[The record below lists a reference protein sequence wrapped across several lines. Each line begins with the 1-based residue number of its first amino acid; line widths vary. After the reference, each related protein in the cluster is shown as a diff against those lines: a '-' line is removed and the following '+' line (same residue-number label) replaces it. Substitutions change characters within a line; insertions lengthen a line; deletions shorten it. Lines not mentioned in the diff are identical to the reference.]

1 MRTQQSQNLR
11 WLRWGGTL
19 VSGGLFIWLLLR
31 QDWTSIIQ
39 SVLQLPPW
47 VIPAAFILYF
57 AGMTANVFRWY
68 VLVQAQGV
76 TAPFVELLKIV
87 LAGAFASNF
96 LPSTIGG
103 DAIRI
108 VGLLRYSVSKTL
120 SAASVV
126 VDRLLNVLAM
136 FTILPFSW
144 LTFGSPLTLLDSIS
158 GSFQPSPGGWLS
170 GFLLTKFPKKLKTWI
185 VHIASTLKLWISR
198 PWVLL
203 LAFIVAW
210 FSVFVVFVAV
220 WLIARELKMDVTL
233 IQVMGVMALTYLL
246 TLLPISV
253 NGYGLR
259 EIAVTTLYVQLG
271 ATSEQAITLAVVTR
285 FITMIETL
293 PGAIWLPRILAATS
307 SMERSQPKT

>member
-1 MRTQQSQNLR
+1 
-11 WLRWGGTL
+11 
-19 VSGGLFIWLLLR
+19 LFIWLLLR
-31 QDWTSIIQ
+31 QDWGSISD
-39 SVLQLPPW
+39 SVLQLPGW
-47 VIPAAFILYF
+47 ILPAAFGLYF
-57 AGMTANVFRWY
+57 AGMTANALRWY
-68 VLVQAQGV
+68 ILVRAQSV
-76 TAPFVELLKIV
+76 AAPFSELLKVV
-87 LAGAFASNF
+87 LVGAFASNF

-108 VGLLRYSVSKTL
+108 VGLLRYTVSKTL

-144 LTFGSPLTLLDSIS
+144 LTFGSPAAMIDSIS
-158 GSFQPSPGGWLS
+158 GELGLS
-170 GFLLTKFPKKLKTWI
+170 SGLAGFLLSRLPNKAQKWLF
-185 VHIASTLKLWISR
+185 HMGSTLKLWISQ
-198 PWVLL
+198 PLVLL
-203 LAFIVAW
+203 WAFIVAW
-210 FSVFVVFVAV
+210 LSVFVVFVAV
-220 WLIARELKMDVTL
+220 WLIARGLRIDVTL

-293 PGAIWLPRILAATS
+293 PGAIWLPKILAATS
-307 SMERSQPKT
+307 SDKNSQPTTG